1 MKILKFRHKNGL
13 NIEFFEKC
21 SSNLKK
27 RVINFENSNK
37 NNKIKPSFSL
47 FLVALIILA
56 GMGLASGPVQLNTGA
71 TAVSNPT
78 VYAYKL
84 DSNQKTMNQP
94 TWHEVAVYRD
104 PDRGV
109 MNFKIQGQSC
119 KVVVSATPPA
129 DHQENILN
137 VDLLKNNRA
146 ITNGLVSWTS
156 TEPITTKETI
166 IEASRGP
173 GNYQINIY
181 VTRLKNW
188 SVTVYD
194 YY

>member
-1 MKILKFRHKNGL
+1 M
-13 NIEFFEKC
+13 
-21 SSNLKK
+21 
-27 RVINFENSNK
+27 
-37 NNKIKPSFSL
+37 
-47 FLVALIILA
+47 
-56 GMGLASGPVQLNTGA
+56 
-71 TAVSNPT
+71 
-78 VYAYKL
+78 
-84 DSNQKTMNQP
+84 
-94 TWHEVAVYRD
+94 
-104 PDRGV
+104 
-109 MNFKIQGQSC
+109 
-119 KVVVSATPPA
+119 SATPPA

-156 TEPITTKETI
+156 TEPVTTKETI

-173 GNYQINIY
+173 GNYQVNIY

>member
-1 MKILKFRHKNGL
+1 MKRLKCRHENGL
-13 NIEFFEKC
+13 NTEFFEKY

-47 FLVALIILA
+47 FLVALVILA
-56 GMGLASGPVQLNTGA
+56 GVGLTSGSLYLNTGA
-71 TAVSNPT
+71 TAVINPT
-78 VYAYKL
+78 VYAYNVG
-84 DSNQKTMNQP
+84 SNQETMNQP
-94 TWHEVAVYRD
+94 TWHEVAVYRA

-146 ITNGLVSWTS
+146 ITNGLISWTS
-156 TEPITTKETI
+156 TEPVTTKETI
-166 IEASRGP
+166 IEASGGP
-173 GNYQINIY
+173 GNYQVNIY